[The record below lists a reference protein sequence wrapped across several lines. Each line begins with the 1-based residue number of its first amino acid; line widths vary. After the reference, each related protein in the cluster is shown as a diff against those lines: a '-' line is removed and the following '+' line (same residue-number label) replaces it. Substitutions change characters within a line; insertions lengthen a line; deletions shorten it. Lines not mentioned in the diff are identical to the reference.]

1 MTFPTLCLMRDAA
14 LDDPSGFAPE
24 GRIVITYLTFFACG
38 WLLWRNADVLSE
50 LRRFPRAPILLMV
63 GVVGALLGY
72 SIWYWQHSTGIHIL
86 LGLLASAWFL
96 ALAMWLFI
104 FGFIGIFLRLFERP
118 IPWFRYLS
126 DSSYWLYLVHMPVLL
141 AFQIA
146 VTESGWTPAVKAAVV
161 LAASVATL
169 LWSYHVLVRSTWVG
183 VILNGRKYPTSRQRA
198 PAPSADADKD
208 NAERSCGAERE
219 PRSEPST
226 GR

>member
-14 LDDPSGFAPE
+14 IDDPSGFAPE
-24 GRIVITYLTFFACG
+24 GRIVIAYLTFFACG

-72 SIWYWQHSTGIHIL
+72 SIWYWQHSTGIHML

-146 VTESGWTPAVKAAVV
+146 VTETRSPPAGPRPGGRGPGAGAGSGGRRRARRSARSRRHRPGAGPAG
-161 LAASVATL
+161 SPP
-169 LWSYHVLVRSTWVG
+169 
-183 VILNGRKYPTSRQRA
+183 GRAGRA
-198 PAPSADADKD
+198 PASP
-208 NAERSCGAERE
+208 
-219 PRSEPST
+219 P
-226 GR
+226 